1 MKLTE
6 LCKDRWAII
15 PLRAGP
21 GRRRKLIYQPSLP
34 PSTAPTPP
42 EKSLVQPAGINGI
55 ILVTFWDW
63 DWISTT
69 ITTIRILQ
77 ASPRPRVW
85 AWTSRFILENAVR
98 DRATYGTIPSKA
110 PVN

>member
-1 MKLTE
+1 MKLTA
-6 LCKDRWAII
+6 LCRDRWATIAA
-15 PLRAGP
+15 RARP
-21 GRRRKLIYQPSLP
+21 GRRRKLTYPPSLR
-34 PSTAPTPP
+34 PSTAPTTP
-42 EKSLVQPAGINGI
+42 EKSVVQPAGINGI

-77 ASPRPRVW
+77 ASPRLRVW

-98 DRATYGTIPSKA
+98 DRATY
-110 PVN
+110 